1 MLSTIPKGSPKE
13 IHKTIGGPTETR
25 KVNMLEPM
33 HFVDERTTSYA
44 TVADFLKT
52 LDEEMHGL
60 YLLSFLLTKDHDK
73 ARQCLVSAIG
83 ECAEAVCV
91 LKDWGRLWTRQAVLK
106 HAIQMIRPAP
116 ENADNLSFVT
126 LQGPAPNDPFA
137 AILSLDA
144 FERFVFIMSLLE
156 GQSDQE
162 CALLLRCS
170 RHDVMMARVLA
181 IQRQSSAAA

>member
-1 MLSTIPKGSPKE
+1 
-13 IHKTIGGPTETR
+13 
-25 KVNMLEPM
+25 MLEPM

-44 TVADFLKT
+44 TVAEFLNT

-73 ARQCLVSAIG
+73 ARECLISAIG
-83 ECAEAVCV
+83 ECAEAVGV
-91 LKDWGRLWTRQAVLK
+91 LKDWGRLWTRQAILK

-116 ENADNLSFVT
+116 ESADNVSFIS
-126 LQGPAPNDPFA
+126 LQGPATSAPNDPFA